1 MGNSKQALTYQRPS
15 STSDYESWT
24 PLGYVAAALLALA
37 VVLVVSQGP
46 GVPDPSFASAAV
58 LP

>member
-1 MGNSKQALTYQRPS
+1 MGNARQGHIYPRPS
-15 STSDYESWT
+15 SIRDHVNWA
-24 PLGYVAAALLALA
+24 PLVCVAAGLLALA
-37 VVLVVSQGP
+37 VLLVVPQGP